1 MIIGDNIMIINDHDY
16 NCPLELTRDIIGGK
30 WALLIIWNLSKQTM
44 RFNELKRAIPYAT
57 QKMMTQHLRK
67 LESFGIVHREV
78 YPQVPPKVE
87 YWLTDTGRSLLPVL
101 EILYSWGTKY
111 MKDNR

>member
-1 MIIGDNIMIINDHDY
+1 MIINNNEY
-16 NCPLELTRDIIGGK
+16 TCPLELTRDIIGGK
-30 WALLIIWNLSKQTM
+30 WALLIIWNLSKKTM
-44 RFNELKRAIPYAT
+44 RFNELKKAIPNAT

-87 YWLTDTGRSLLPVL
+87 YWLTETGKSLLPVL
-101 EILYSWGTKY
+101 EVLYGWGSKYLESTKQQS
-111 MKDNR
+111 DVI

>member
-1 MIIGDNIMIINDHDY
+1 MMINSNEY
-16 NCPLELTRDIIGGK
+16 TCPLELTRDIIGGK

-44 RFNELKRAIPYAT
+44 RFNELKKAIPKAT

-87 YWLTDTGRSLLPVL
+87 YWLTETGRSLLPVM
-101 EILYSWGTKY
+101 EVLYGWGAKYLKSTKQQS
-111 MKDNR
+111 KVV